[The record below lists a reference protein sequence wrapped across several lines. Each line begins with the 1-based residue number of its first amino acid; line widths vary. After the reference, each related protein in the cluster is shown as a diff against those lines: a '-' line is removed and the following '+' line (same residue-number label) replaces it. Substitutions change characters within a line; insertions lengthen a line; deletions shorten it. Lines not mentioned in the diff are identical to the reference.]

1 MKWKKFRLS
10 TTEAAEDIVIATL
23 ADCGI
28 EGVEIVDKAPLTE
41 EEKQQMFVDIP
52 PQAQEDDGIAQ
63 LFFYLDPE
71 SDWETEIARVR
82 EELDSLREFMDI
94 GSGAIDISETEDV
107 DWINNWKQY
116 FKQFTIDGDILVVP
130 SWEEIREEDRNKMV
144 LHIDPGTAF
153 GTGMHETTQLCI
165 RQLKKHV
172 KPGWEILDVG
182 TGSGILSIIA
192 CKLGAGHAVGTDLDP
207 CAVPAVQENC
217 EANGLTERQIFL
229 DDTGENEGESAGE
242 RNAEENLC
250 SDKPAQM
257 ELLLGNLI
265 DDEAVQERVGREK
278 YDIVLANILA
288 DILVPLMP
296 AAAAAMKPGGVCI
309 LSGILEGQ
317 EQKVISAAERAG
329 LRLDEITHNGEWVGV
344 TCRK

>member
-23 ADCGI
+23 AECGI
-28 EGVEIVDKAPLTE
+28 EGVEIVDKAPLTK

-52 PQAQEDDGIAQ
+52 PQAQEDDGTAQ

-71 SDWETEIARVR
+71 VEYEPVLARVR
-82 EELDSLREFMDI
+82 EELESLRQFMDI

-116 FKQFTIDGDILVVP
+116 FKQFTIDEDILVVP
-130 SWEEIREEDRNKMV
+130 SWEEVREEDRGKMV

-165 RQLKKHV
+165 RQLKKYV
-172 KPGWEILDVG
+172 KPGCEVLDVG

-207 CAVPAVQENC
+207 CAVPAVKENC
-217 EANGLTERQIFL
+217 EANGLTEQQI
-229 DDTGENEGESAGE
+229 
-242 RNAEENLC
+242 
-250 SDKPAQM
+250 

-265 DDEAVQERVGREK
+265 DDAAVQERVGYEQ

-288 DILVPLMP
+288 DVLVPLMP
-296 AAAAAMKPGGVCI
+296 AAAAAMKPSGVCI

-317 EQKVISAAERAG
+317 EQKVIDAAERAG
-329 LRLDEITHNGEWVGV
+329 LSLAEVTHNGEWIGL
-344 TCRK
+344 TCLKPDSRES

>member
-23 ADCGI
+23 AECGI

-52 PQAQEDDGIAQ
+52 PQEQEDDGTAQ

-71 SDWETEIARVR
+71 TDYEPVLARVR
-82 EELDSLREFMDI
+82 EELESLRQFMDI

-116 FKQFTIDGDILVVP
+116 FKQFAIDDILVVP
-130 SWEEIREEDRNKMV
+130 SWEEVREEDRGKMI

-165 RQLKKHV
+165 RQLRKYV
-172 KPGWEILDVG
+172 QPGCEVLDVG

-192 CKLGAGHAVGTDLDP
+192 CKFGAGHALGTDLDP
-207 CAVPAVQENC
+207 CAVPAVKENC
-217 EANGLTERQIFL
+217 EANGIP
-229 DDTGENEGESAGE
+229 
-242 RNAEENLC
+242 EE
-250 SDKPAQM
+250 KM
-257 ELLLGNLI
+257 ELVLGNLI
-265 DDEAVQERVGREK
+265 DDAEIQERVGRER

-288 DILVPLMP
+288 DVLVPLMP
-296 AAAAAMKPGGVCI
+296 AAAAAMKPGSVCI

-317 EQKVISAAERAG
+317 EQKVIDAAEKAG
-329 LRLDEITHNGEWVGV
+329 LHLAEITHNGEWVGV
-344 TCRK
+344 TCRKDG

>member
-1 MKWKKFRLS
+1 MKWKKFRLA
-10 TTEAAEDIVIATL
+10 TTEEAEDIVAATL

-52 PQAQEDDGIAQ
+52 PQAEEDDGSAQ

-71 SDWETEIARVR
+71 TDWEAVLARVR
-82 EELDSLREFMDI
+82 EELDGLREFMDI

-116 FKQFTIDGDILVVP
+116 FRQFTIDEDILVVP
-130 SWEEIREEDRNKMV
+130 SWEEIREEDRGKMV

-165 RQLKKHV
+165 RQLKKYL
-172 KPGWEILDVG
+172 KPGDEILDVG

-192 CKLGAGHAVGTDLDP
+192 CKLGAGHALGTDLDP
-207 CAVPAVQENC
+207 CAIPAVKENC
-217 EANGLTERQIFL
+217 EANGLSGQ
-229 DDTGENEGESAGE
+229 
-242 RNAEENLC
+242 
-250 SDKPAQM
+250 QM
-257 ELLLGNLI
+257 ELILGNLI
-265 DDEAVQERVGREK
+265 DDPVIQERVGRDT

-288 DILVPLMP
+288 DVLVPLMP
-296 AAAAAMKPGGVCI
+296 AAAAAMKPGGICI

-317 EQKVISAAERAG
+317 EGKVTQAAEKAG
-329 LRLDEITHNGEWVGV
+329 LEILEITKQGEWVGV
-344 TCRK
+344 TCRKDR

>member
-1 MKWKKFRLS
+1 MRMKWKKFRLS
-10 TTEAAEDIVIATL
+10 TTEAAEDIVVATL

-52 PQAQEDDGIAQ
+52 PQEQEDDGTAQ

-71 SDWETEIARVR
+71 EDHEPVLARVR
-82 EELDSLREFMDI
+82 EELESLRQFMDI

-116 FKQFTIDGDILVVP
+116 FRQFTIDEDILVVP
-130 SWEEIREEDRNKMV
+130 SWEEIREENRGKMI

-165 RQLKKHV
+165 RQLKKYV
-172 KPGWEILDVG
+172 RPGCEILDVG

-207 CAVPAVQENC
+207 CAVPAVKENC
-217 EANGLTERQIFL
+217 EANGLTEQ
-229 DDTGENEGESAGE
+229 
-242 RNAEENLC
+242 
-250 SDKPAQM
+250 QM

-265 DDEAVQERVGREK
+265 DDAAVQERVGRER

-288 DILVPLMP
+288 DVLVPLMP

-317 EQKVISAAERAG
+317 EPKVVSAAEHAG
-329 LRLDEITHNGEWVGV
+329 LELAEITHKGEWVGV
-344 TCRK
+344 TCRKPA

>member
-1 MKWKKFRLS
+1 MRMKWKKFRLS
-10 TTEAAEDIVIATL
+10 TTEAAEDIVVATL

-52 PQAQEDDGIAQ
+52 PQEQEDDGTAQ

-71 SDWETEIARVR
+71 EDHEPVLARVR
-82 EELDSLREFMDI
+82 EELESLRQFMDI

-116 FKQFTIDGDILVVP
+116 FKQFTIDEDILVVP
-130 SWEEIREEDRNKMV
+130 SWEEIREENRGKMI

-165 RQLKKHV
+165 RQLKKYV
-172 KPGWEILDVG
+172 RPGCEILDVG

-207 CAVPAVQENC
+207 CAVPAAKENC
-217 EANGLTERQIFL
+217 EANGLTEQ
-229 DDTGENEGESAGE
+229 
-242 RNAEENLC
+242 
-250 SDKPAQM
+250 QM

-265 DDEAVQERVGREK
+265 DDAAVQERVGRER

-288 DILVPLMP
+288 DVLVPLMP

-317 EQKVISAAERAG
+317 EPKVVSAAEHAG
-329 LRLDEITHNGEWVGV
+329 LELAEITHKGEWVGV
-344 TCRK
+344 TCRKPA

>member
-52 PQAQEDDGIAQ
+52 PQAQEDDGTAQ

-71 SDWETEIARVR
+71 TDWEPVLANVR
-82 EELDSLREFMDI
+82 GELESLRDFMDI

-130 SWEEIREEDRNKMV
+130 SWEKIREEDRDKMV

-172 KPGWEILDVG
+172 TPGCEILDVG

-207 CAVPAVQENC
+207 CAVPAVMENC
-217 EANGLTERQIFL
+217 EANALSGRQIF
-229 DDTGENEGESAGE
+229 TQNEEKVPAG
-242 RNAEENLC
+242 
-250 SDKPAQM
+250 SGTQM

-265 DDEAVQERVGREK
+265 DDEAVQERVGRGK

-288 DILVPLMP
+288 DVLVPLMP

-317 EQKVISAAERAG
+317 EQKVIDAAECAG
-329 LRLDEITHNGEWVGV
+329 LTLDEITHNGEWVGV
-344 TCRK
+344 TCRRPA

>member
-1 MKWKKFRLS
+1 MKWKKFRLT
-10 TTEAAEDIVIATL
+10 TTEEAEDIVIATL
-23 ADCGI
+23 AECGI

-41 EEKQQMFVDIP
+41 AEKQQMFVDIP
-52 PQAQEDDGIAQ
+52 LQEAEDDGVAQ

-71 SDWETEIARVR
+71 EDYEPVLARIR
-82 EELDSLREFMDI
+82 EELASLRDFTDI

-130 SWEEIREEDRNKMV
+130 SWEEATEEDSDKLV

-165 RQLKKHV
+165 RQLKKYL
-172 KPGWEILDVG
+172 KPGDEILDVG
-182 TGSGILSIIA
+182 TGSGILAIIA
-192 CKLGAGHAVGTDLDP
+192 CKLGAGHALGTDLDP

-217 EANGLTERQIFL
+217 EANGLAGRQIFL
-229 DDTGENEGESAGE
+229 SADGENGSAGK
-242 RNAEENLC
+242 ADL
-250 SDKPAQM
+250 D
-257 ELLLGNLI
+257 LLLGNLI
-265 DDEAVQERVGREK
+265 DDAQVQERVGRDR

-296 AAAAAMKPGGVCI
+296 AAAAAMKPGGICI

-317 EQKVISAAERAG
+317 EGKVITAAENAG
-329 LRLDEITHNGEWVGV
+329 LEIEEITRQGEWVGV
-344 TCRK
+344 TCKKP

>member
-1 MKWKKFRLS
+1 MRMKWKKFRLS
-10 TTEAAEDIVIATL
+10 TTEAAEDIVVATL

-52 PQAQEDDGIAQ
+52 PQEQEDDGTAQ

-71 SDWETEIARVR
+71 EDHEPVLARVR
-82 EELDSLREFMDI
+82 EELESLRQFMDI

-116 FKQFTIDGDILVVP
+116 FRQFTIDEDILVVP
-130 SWEEIREEDRNKMV
+130 SWEEIREENRGKMI

-165 RQLKKHV
+165 RQLKKYV
-172 KPGWEILDVG
+172 RPGCEILDVG

-192 CKLGAGHAVGTDLDP
+192 YKLGAGHAVGTDLDP
-207 CAVPAVQENC
+207 CAVPAVKENC
-217 EANGLTERQIFL
+217 EANGLTEQ
-229 DDTGENEGESAGE
+229 
-242 RNAEENLC
+242 
-250 SDKPAQM
+250 QM

-265 DDEAVQERVGREK
+265 DDAAVQERVGRER

-288 DILVPLMP
+288 DVLVPLMP

-317 EQKVISAAERAG
+317 EPKVVSAAEHAG
-329 LRLDEITHNGEWVGV
+329 LELAEITHKGEWVGV
-344 TCRK
+344 TCRKPA

>member
-1 MKWKKFRLS
+1 MKWKKFRLT
-10 TTEAAEDIVIATL
+10 TTEAAEDIVTATL

-52 PQAQEDDGIAQ
+52 PQEQDDDGTAQ

-71 SDWETEIARVR
+71 EDHEPVLARVR
-82 EELDSLREFMDI
+82 EELESLRQFMDI

-116 FKQFTIDGDILVVP
+116 FKQFTIDDILVVP
-130 SWEEIREEDRNKMV
+130 SWEEVREEDRDKMI

-165 RQLKKHV
+165 RQLKKYIR
-172 KPGWEILDVG
+172 PGYEVLDVG

-192 CKLGAGHAVGTDLDP
+192 CKLGACHALGTDLDP
-207 CAVPAVQENC
+207 CAVPAVKENC
-217 EANGLTERQIFL
+217 EANGLA
-229 DDTGENEGESAGE
+229 EG
-242 RNAEENLC
+242 
-250 SDKPAQM
+250 QV

-265 DDEAVQERVGREK
+265 DDPAVQEQAGRER
-278 YDIVLANILA
+278 YDVALANILA
-288 DILVPLMP
+288 DVLVPLMP
-296 AAAAAMKPGGVCI
+296 AVSAALKPGGVCI

-317 EQKVISAAERAG
+317 EQKVIDAAQKAG
-329 LRLDEITHNGEWVGV
+329 MPLEEVTQNGEWIGV
-344 TCRK
+344 TCRKGE

>member
-52 PQAQEDDGIAQ
+52 PQAQEDDGSAQ

-71 SDWETEIARVR
+71 TDWEPVLAHVR
-82 EELDSLREFMDI
+82 EELDSLRDFMDI

-130 SWEEIREEDRNKMV
+130 SWEKIREEDRDKMV

-172 KPGWEILDVG
+172 TPGCEILDVG

-207 CAVPAVQENC
+207 CAVPAVMENC
-217 EANGLTERQIFL
+217 DSNGLSGKQIFSQNE
-229 DDTGENEGESAGE
+229 ENA
-242 RNAEENLC
+242 AEE
-250 SDKPAQM
+250 SGKEGVRTQM

-265 DDEAVQERVGREK
+265 DDETVQERVGREK

-288 DILVPLMP
+288 DVLVPLMP
-296 AAAAAMKPGGVCI
+296 AGAAAMKPGGICI

-317 EQKVISAAERAG
+317 EQKVIDAAEQAG
-329 LRLDEITHNGEWVGV
+329 LSLDEITHNGEWVGV
-344 TCRK
+344 TCRKPA